1 MTSPHAFTLRQLQ
14 YALAV
19 AEALSFRRA
28 AERCRVAQPSLSAQV
43 AALEEAL
50 GVRLFERN
58 RRRVLVTPA
67 GAELL
72 ERARAVT
79 AAADALVEGAR
90 GAADPLSGRLR
101 LGVIPTVSP
110 YLLPSAA
117 PALRKAYPR
126 LRLEW
131 LEEKTDVLVARLR
144 AGTIDGA
151 LLALEA
157 DLGEVEQEIVAED
170 AFVLAAPRG
179 HPLAVRPGPAR
190 PAELRGA
197 DVLLLDEGHCLRA
210 QALEVCNRGRA
221 REHEFRATS
230 LPTLVQMVASGAG
243 VTLLPRL
250 SLPTETRTGQL
261 ALREFTRPAPHRTL
275 ALIWRPHAPV
285 GPVLR
290 EVARTLR
297 GAYPGGT
304 ATSARPGGAAP
315 RTSGSA

>member
-1 MTSPHAFTLRQLQ
+1 MTARPHPFTLRQLQ

-50 GVRLFERN
+50 GVRLFERS
-58 RRRVLVTPA
+58 RRQVLVTPA
-67 GAELL
+67 GAAVL
-72 ERARAVT
+72 ERARAVA

-101 LGVIPTVSP
+101 VGVIPTISP

-117 PALRKAYPR
+117 PALREAYPR

-144 AGTIDGA
+144 AGVIDGA

-157 DLGEVEQEIVAED
+157 ELGEVEHEVVAQD
-170 AFVLAAPRG
+170 PFVLAAPRG
-179 HPLAVRPGPAR
+179 HPLTVRPGPAR
-190 PAELRGA
+190 AADLRGA

-210 QALEVCNRGRA
+210 QALEVCSRARA

-261 ALREFTRPAPHRTL
+261 ALREFAAPVPHRTL
-275 ALIWRPHAPV
+275 ALVWRPRAPV
-285 GPVLR
+285 GAALRAVAKTLR
-290 EVARTLR
+290 EV
-297 GAYPGGT
+297 YPEGTVPSPRAGG
-304 ATSARPGGAAP
+304 SARAA
-315 RTSGSA
+315 RRV